1 MRVYFEVEANEI
13 EKVPELTY
21 YNNIMWKFTKPNKLG
36 ITHFVE
42 HYDDVND
49 WPSYN
54 LGVLV
59 AGEFKCLGTGEGKPI
74 PEDKIG
80 FGGVFT
86 QIMVYYPEN
95 FLKENK

>member
-13 EKVPELTY
+13 EKVATATY

-36 ITHFVE
+36 ITYLKE

-49 WPSYN
+49 WPSYE

-59 AGEFKCLGTGEGKPI
+59 DGKFKCLGTGEGDPI

-86 QIMVYYPEN
+86 QIMIRYPEYL
-95 FLKENK
+95 FKRK